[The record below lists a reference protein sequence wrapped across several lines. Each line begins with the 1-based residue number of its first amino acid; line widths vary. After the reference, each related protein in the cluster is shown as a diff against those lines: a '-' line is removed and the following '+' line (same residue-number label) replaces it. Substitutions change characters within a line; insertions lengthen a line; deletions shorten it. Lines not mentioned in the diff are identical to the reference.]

1 MLGLDYYVPE
11 LLYLRTEV
19 IELNSQFIKMSIA
32 VL

>member
-1 MLGLDYYVPE
+1 MLGLYYYVPV
-11 LLYLRTEV
+11 LLYLTTEV